1 MELSVVISSRYGL
14 NPNTAA
20 RVAVHV
26 CFVFVLA
33 GILISPNIA
42 IAQEIPSWWGSS
54 AWFDWSDY
62 RFTMGARVLLG
73 KLSSGNV
80 VKGSTEYNLLGPLGV
95 TTELQTFPG
104 FWGIFYVD
112 RLGIRFN
119 AESHNFRGRSDDPTD
134 QRISG
139 LETDFSCVGVDLD
152 LIRYPF
158 FKFGIG
164 TDYQFNP
171 VVYRDRS
178 DPITA
183 GFGEIPYQSR
193 EPWILGI
200 YGQAIPARFRDV
212 PIIAHAR
219 FRFPMPFM
227 SSNMAK
233 ITEWE
238 IGAGVRPAIW
248 ETSMFGHATFSFGIE
263 AGYRSIN
270 LDMKAV
276 AVDQFF
282 TSNELELKARWE
294 GAFFQ
299 VQASF

>member
-1 MELSVVISSRYGL
+1 
-14 NPNTAA
+14 
-20 RVAVHV
+20 
-26 CFVFVLA
+26 
-33 GILISPNIA
+33 
-42 IAQEIPSWWGSS
+42 
-54 AWFDWSDY
+54 
-62 RFTMGARVLLG
+62 
-73 KLSSGNV
+73 
-80 VKGSTEYNLLGPLGV
+80 
-95 TTELQTFPG
+95 
-104 FWGIFYVD
+104 
-112 RLGIRFN
+112 
-119 AESHNFRGRSDDPTD
+119 
-134 QRISG
+134 
-139 LETDFSCVGVDLD
+139 LETDFSGVGADLD

-164 TDYQFNP
+164 ADYQFNP

-178 DPITA
+178 DPVPA
-183 GFGEIPYQSR
+183 GVGEVPYQSR
-193 EPWILGI
+193 EPWTLGI

-227 SSNMAK
+227 SSNMAR

-270 LDMKAV
+270 LDTKAT
-276 AVDQFF
+276 AINQFVINAIDGSLWPVV
-282 TSNELELKARWE
+282 SNDLELNARW
-294 GAFFQ
+294 GGPYFQ